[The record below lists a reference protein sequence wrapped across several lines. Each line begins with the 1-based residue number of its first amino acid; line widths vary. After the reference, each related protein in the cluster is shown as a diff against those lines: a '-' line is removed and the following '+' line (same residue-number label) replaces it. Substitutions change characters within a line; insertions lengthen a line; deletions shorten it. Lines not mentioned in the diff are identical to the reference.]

1 LNNWNYSSEKLRIAV
16 LGLRGIPDVQG
27 GVEKHCQEIYSR
39 LSENGYDITILARKG
54 YIPKKPYE
62 YKKIRVIPL
71 WAPKK
76 KNLEAIWHTTHG
88 ILWLA
93 RHRRDYDI
101 LHIQGI
107 GPSLLAYFARKLG
120 FCLVVTNHGPE
131 YNRQKW
137 GIIAKRILKLGE
149 RLGARHAYL
158 VIAVSKHIKN
168 LLFENYESVA
178 AYIPNGVNLPER
190 VPAGITLSNFGLES
204 GRYFLTVGRLV
215 PEKGFHDLLEAYGK
229 LDTDWKL
236 VIVGDA
242 DHEDKYSFNLKKKAG
257 QINGVVMTGFQKG
270 KALHELYSNAGLFV
284 LPSYHEGLPI
294 VALEAMSY
302 KLPMLLSDIPAN
314 KELALPE
321 ETFPV
326 GNVEVLSQRLKSFLE
341 NPSLLNSPQMIAQKK
356 RRLETEFNWDVIAQ
370 RTADLYQA
378 VSKMPAKIGRDVNKK
393 LEL

>member
-1 LNNWNYSSEKLRIAV
+1 LKNWKNSSEKLHIAV
-16 LGLRGIPDVQG
+16 LGLRGLPDVQG
-27 GVEKHCQEIYSR
+27 GVERHCQELYPR
-39 LSENGYDITILARKG
+39 LAKNGYDITVLARKG
-54 YIPKKPYE
+54 YVPKKPYE

-76 KNLEAIWHTTHG
+76 KNLEAILHTTHG
-88 ILWLA
+88 LLWLV
-93 RHRRDYDI
+93 RHHRDYDI

-107 GPSLLAYFARKLG
+107 GPSLLAYFVRKLG

-137 GIIAKRILKLGE
+137 GIIAKRMLKLGE

-190 VPAGITLSNFGLES
+190 VPAGIALSKFGLES
-204 GRYFLTVGRLV
+204 RRYFLAVGRLV
-215 PEKGFHDLLEAYGK
+215 PEKGFHDLLEAYVK

-242 DHEDKYSFNLKKKAG
+242 DHKDKYSYNLKKKAE

-270 KALHELYSNAGLFV
+270 KALSELYSNAGLFV

-302 KLPMLLSDIPAN
+302 KLPMLLSGIPAN

-321 ETFPV
+321 ETFPA
-326 GNVEVLSQRLKSFLE
+326 GNVEILSQKLQSVIE
-341 NPSLLNSPQMIAQKK
+341 SPSSLNSPQIIAQKK
-356 RRLETEFNWDVIAQ
+356 RRLETEFNWDVIAHQ
-370 RTADLYQA
+370 TADLYQA
-378 VSKMPAKIGRDVNKK
+378 VSKMSAR
-393 LEL
+393 

>member
-1 LNNWNYSSEKLRIAV
+1 MNWKKNTERLRIAV
-16 LGLRGIPDVQG
+16 LGLRGIPEVQG
-27 GVEKHCQEIYSR
+27 GVERHCQELYPR
-39 LSENGYDITILARKG
+39 LSENGYNITILARKG
-54 YIPKKPYE
+54 YVPQNPYE
-62 YKKIRVIPL
+62 YKKIKIIPL
-71 WAPKK
+71 WAPKE

-137 GIIAKRILKLGE
+137 GIIAKKMLRLGE

-190 VPAGITLSNFGLES
+190 VPAGTTLSKFGLKS

-215 PEKGFHDLLEAYGK
+215 PEKGFHDLLEAFGK

-242 DHEDKYSFNLKKKAG
+242 DHKDKYSFNLKKKAG

-294 VALEAMSY
+294 VALEAMSC

-356 RRLETEFNWDVIAQ
+356 RRIETEFNWDVIAQ

-378 VSKMPAKIGRDVNKK
+378 VSKMPAKIGSDVNKK

>member
-1 LNNWNYSSEKLRIAV
+1 LKNWKNSSEKLHIAV
-16 LGLRGIPDVQG
+16 LGLRGLPDVQG
-27 GVEKHCQEIYSR
+27 GVERHCQELYPR
-39 LSENGYDITILARKG
+39 LAKNGYDITVLARKG
-54 YIPKKPYE
+54 YVPKKPYE

-76 KNLEAIWHTTHG
+76 KNLEAILHTTHG
-88 ILWLA
+88 LLWLV
-93 RHRRDYDI
+93 RHHRDYDI

-107 GPSLLAYFARKLG
+107 GPSLLAYFVRKLG

-137 GIIAKRILKLGE
+137 GIIAKRMLKLGE

-178 AYIPNGVNLPER
+178 AYIPNGANLPER
-190 VPAGITLSNFGLES
+190 VPAGITLSKFGLES
-204 GRYFLTVGRLV
+204 GRYFLAVGRLV
-215 PEKGFHDLLEAYGK
+215 PEKGFHDLLDAYVK

-242 DHEDKYSFNLKKKAG
+242 DHKDKYSFNLKKKAE

-270 KALHELYSNAGLFV
+270 KALSELYSNAGLFV

-302 KLPMLLSDIPAN
+302 KLPMLLSGIPAN

-321 ETFPV
+321 ETFPA
-326 GNVEVLSQRLKSFLE
+326 GNVEILSQKLQSVIE
-341 NPSLLNSPQMIAQKK
+341 SPSSLNSPQIIAQKK
-356 RRLETEFNWDVIAQ
+356 RRLETEFNWDVIAHQ
-370 RTADLYQA
+370 TADLYQA
-378 VSKMPAKIGRDVNKK
+378 VSKMSAR
-393 LEL
+393 